1 MAELPVT
8 DPDMIAGLQA
18 DWESEN
24 RKGSSEATQAAFRCA
39 QAHSLTLTDMQG
51 SICITW
57 IALAQTRVGACA
69 LKEGCRP
76 QQRLGICGGIAA
88 RQVDRCSGSEGPR
101 LSHSCCNVQA
111 WEGKALLFA

>member
-18 DWESEN
+18 DWENEN

-39 QAHSLTLTDMQG
+39 QAHSFTFTDMQG
-51 SICITW
+51 SVCKSWRAIV
-57 IALAQTRVGACA
+57 QTRVGACA
-69 LKEGCRP
+69 LREEYRRW
-76 QQRLGICGGIAA
+76 QRLGVCGGIVA

-101 LSHSCCNVQA
+101 LSYSCCNVQA
-111 WEGKALLFA
+111 W